1 MLNYQRVP
9 REQNASAENSADPL
23 DPLVKLTRRSVLVL
37 LFVATAHAFF
47 LSHGEAF
54 LELHRD
60 DGCSIAR
67 VEYQNTR
74 MLNEK
79 MCSFARR

>member
-9 REQNASAENSADPL
+9 REQNASASIQL
-23 DPLVKLTRRSVLVL
+23 IHLVKLTRRSVLVL

-47 LSHGEAF
+47 LSHGDAF

-67 VEYQNTR
+67 VEY
-74 MLNEK
+74 
-79 MCSFARR
+79 

>member
-1 MLNYQRVP
+1 MMIFHSYVKLP
-9 REQNASAENSADPL
+9 EGTTGAKCICLNSADPL
-23 DPLVKLTRRSVLVL
+23 GQTNPEKPVLVL

-67 VEYQNTR
+67 VEY
-74 MLNEK
+74 
-79 MCSFARR
+79 